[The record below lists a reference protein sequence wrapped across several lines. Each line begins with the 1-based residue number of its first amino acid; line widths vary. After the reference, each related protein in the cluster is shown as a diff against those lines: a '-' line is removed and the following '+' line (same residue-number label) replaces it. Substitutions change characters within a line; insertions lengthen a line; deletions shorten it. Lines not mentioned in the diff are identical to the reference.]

1 MSFFISDAYAEAAP
15 AAAAQPD
22 LVSQLVV
29 FGGIFLVF
37 WLLFIRPQS
46 KKMKEH
52 KAMVEELKKG
62 DEVVTNGGVLGKVVG
77 LHENFVTIEI
87 SKETEINVQRMAVA
101 SLMPKGTIKSVK
113 E

>member
-1 MSFFISDAYAEAAP
+1 MSFFISDAFAEAAP
-15 AAAAQPD
+15 AAAGQPD

-52 KAMVEELKKG
+52 KAMVEALNKG

-87 SKETEINVQRMAVA
+87 ANQIEINVQRAAVA
-101 SLMPKGTIKSVK
+101 SLMPKGTIKSIK